1 MIRALFRTLLLLFL
15 SIPNVIASQ
24 TLEAETTALAYASP
38 HLNNQLES
46 RYHLYFSRRSDP
58 LADPLAQLQYGLS
71 LDLWGLI
78 PQDIS
83 DWVDVREAFAGLNF
97 KNLNLQIGRILPDWA
112 KQDIDSPLQKMFPK
126 FTIDP
131 LTHITDGIVG
141 IYSHYQHSLLNIEFL
156 YSPLFLPNR
165 GGVRFEKGPDQRL
178 GSISRWLPPLFNE
191 VKVGDGVIPLD
202 YALHLPAV
210 KDILLRESGF
220 IRFSL
225 QTKAIQLTLV
235 GADFFDPTPTLS
247 YDAKLH
253 IRDESLLQAMVH
265 LYPEFSREQ
274 MLGFQSK
281 TIWKNIELFND
292 GAYFNRESIFKNRT
306 GIRIRTDH
314 RFLSEWVAAALF
326 SKHLKDTTNAPSP
339 IPDRPEET
347 LFSKI
352 SLNLWSASQFSFSYE
367 TDFSMKQKILRGSL
381 SLGPFAQMQFGI
393 GFDILSGE
401 DHTYWGLFRGNDR
414 IWLKGSYVF

>member
-1 MIRALFRTLLLLFL
+1 MIRVLFRTVFFLFL
-15 SIPNVIASQ
+15 SLPSAIASQ

-38 HLNNQLES
+38 HLNHRLES
-46 RYHLYFSRRSDP
+46 RYHLYFSHRSDR
-58 LADPLAQLQYGLS
+58 LAKLQYGLS

-83 DWVDVREAFAGLNF
+83 DWVDVREAFIGLHS
-97 KNLNLQIGRILPDWA
+97 KNLSLRLGRILPDWA
-112 KQDIDSPLQKMFPK
+112 KEEMDSPLQKIFPK
-126 FTIDP
+126 FIVDP
-131 LTHITDGIVG
+131 LTTITDGVVG
-141 IYSHYQHSLLNIEFL
+141 ILGSYQHLPFQMDLFF
-156 YSPLFLPNR
+156 SPLFIPNR
-165 GGVRFEKGPDQRL
+165 GGVRFEKGPDQRF
-178 GSISRWLPPLFNE
+178 GSISRWLPPLFDE

-210 KDILLRESGF
+210 KDILFRQGGF
-220 IRFSL
+220 VRFSL
-225 QTKAIQLTLV
+225 QTKAAHLALM

-281 TIWKNIELFND
+281 TIWKNTELFND
-292 GAYFNRESIFKNRT
+292 GAYFNRESIFKNMT
-306 GIRIRTDH
+306 GIRIRTDY
-314 RFLSEWVAAALF
+314 RFFSEWVAAALF
-326 SKHLKDTTNAPSP
+326 SKKVKDTTNAPSP
-339 IPDRPEET
+339 IPDRAEET

-352 SLNLWSASQFSFSYE
+352 SFNLLPASQFSFSYE
-367 TDFSMKQKILRGSL
+367 TDFSMKQRVLRGSL
-381 SLGPFAQMQFGI
+381 SLGSFAQMQFGM

-401 DHTYWGLFRGNDR
+401 DQTYWGLFRGNDR
-414 IWLKGSYVF
+414 MWMKGSYVF